1 MMVGGDTEIPL
12 FLEHNL
18 GDLDTS
24 KVSKGYPLMLAPMQN
39 VAIYVDAALR
49 VYMLCE
55 TDYNLAMAERIAD
68 VDNFLKDL
76 LQLLAVVS

>member
-1 MMVGGDTEIPL
+1 MLGGDTEIPL

-24 KVSKGYPLMLAPMQN
+24 KVSKDYPLMLTPMQN

-49 VYMLCE
+49 VDMLGE
-55 TDYNLAMAERIAD
+55 ADYHLALAERIAD